1 MNVSETF
8 ASTALAAGAALLN
21 GGGFTFYSG
30 AMPTSP
36 ETALSGNTSLCAFT
50 FSSTAFGTPSYSGGY
65 EVSAAS
71 FTESSETPTVN
82 GTANFARLTESGGTA
97 VLDITISA
105 PWQAS
110 TAVIVGQLVTNGGNT
125 YQCTTAGTT
134 ASSGGPTGTGSGID
148 DGTAVWEYTAT
159 AADYTLGNAL
169 LQTGVPLT
177 MSSFSLKM
185 PAV

>member
-1 MNVSETF
+1 MNTSQVF

-30 AMPTSP
+30 AMPASP
-36 ETALSGNTSLCAFT
+36 ETGLSGNTPLCAFT

-65 EVSAAS
+65 EVTSAS
-71 FTESSETPTVN
+71 FTASSETPSAN

-97 VLDITISA
+97 VLDITCQA

-110 TAVIVGQLVTNGGNT
+110 TAVIVGQYVTNGGNS
-125 YQCTTAGTT
+125 YVCTTAGTT
-134 ASSGGPTGTGSGID
+134 AGSGGPSGTGTGIT
-148 DGTAVWEYTAT
+148 DGSAVWSYSA
-159 AADYTLGNAL
+159 AGADYTLGNAL

-177 MSSFSLKM
+177 MSSFTLKL

>member
-1 MNVSETF
+1 MNTSQLF

-50 FSSTAFGTPSYSGGY
+50 FSATAFGTPSYSGGY
-65 EVSAAS
+65 EVAAGS
-71 FTESSETPTVN
+71 FTASSETPSAN

-110 TAVIVGQLVTNGGNT
+110 TAVIVGQYVTNGGNS
-125 YQCTTAGTT
+125 YICTTAGTT
-134 ASSGGPTGTGSGID
+134 ASSGGPTGTGTGID
-148 DGTAVWEYTAT
+148 DGSAVWSYSA
-159 AADYTLGNAL
+159 AGADYTLGNAL

-177 MSSFSLKM
+177 MSSFSLKL